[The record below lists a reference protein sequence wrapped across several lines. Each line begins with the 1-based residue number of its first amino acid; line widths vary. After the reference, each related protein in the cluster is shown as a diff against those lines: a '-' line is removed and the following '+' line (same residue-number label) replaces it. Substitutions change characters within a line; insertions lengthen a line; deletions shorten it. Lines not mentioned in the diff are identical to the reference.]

1 MCPASH
7 NTLSHTHTH
16 RCLCEDT
23 DRCLGCCEPL
33 YVNVWLCGPGSRS
46 GLGPDVCLSVCSFVN
61 IRICIS
67 GVMPLNAWNKPL
79 PPRLCVLQINESY
92 LQWQI
97 FENVIQRSC
106 PRCRSEAGSLGVII
120 PLVPIILSIY
130 IYVYTLYRLWQR
142 IQMSLAVWKVEKI
155 SCYFDFKRKFFKLTA
170 LELSNYKGK
179 N

>member
-1 MCPASH
+1 MSPVCILSCLVSPRSTQSPH
-7 NTLSHTHTH
+7 NIQLLALIVKVSWLPVCALPPITHSH

-46 GLGPDVCLSVCSFVN
+46 GLGPDVCLSVCSFVH

-106 PRCRSEAGSLGVII
+106 PRRRPEAGSLGVII

-130 IYVYTLYRLWQR
+130 ICVH
-142 IQMSLAVWKVEKI
+142 IV
-155 SCYFDFKRKFFKLTA
+155 
-170 LELSNYKGK
+170 
-179 N
+179 